1 MENWWFF
8 LEMEILSFYRNGKL
22 DEFLE
27 IETLCFPRDGKLGDY
42 FF

>member
-1 MENWWFF
+1 
-8 LEMEILSFYRNGKL
+8 MEILSFYRNGKL